1 MKKTLVLIIFMV
13 FICLSTFSQTNIR
26 FNGATFGNTV
36 ENFIL
41 GFPEKPYIQK
51 SYDTDIFNANICN
64 GYECFMKLNSETWKC
79 YIFSS
84 RKTDKVFRTV
94 CTIGYPS
101 DLQGHIMLLVKTLEE
116 KYGGHF
122 EEPKSELGYIKSGYD
137 KLKEMF
143 ALKYQIKN
151 TFGQTIG
158 EIRISCAPWKNAQ
171 NDGGCIELSY
181 TDLNTSVLATREYN
195 AIMNNAL

>member
-1 MKKTLVLIIFMV
+1 MRRLIYITIFLCC
-13 FICLSTFSQTNIR
+13 FLCANAQQNIK
-26 FNGATFGNTV
+26 FNGATFGTTV

-41 GFPEKPYIQK
+41 GFPEKPYLQK
-51 SYDTDIFNANICN
+51 SYDTDIFNSNICN
-64 GYECFMKLNSETWKC
+64 GYECFMKLNAETWKC

-84 RKTDKVFRTV
+84 RKTDRVFRTV

-101 DLQGHIMLLVKTLEE
+101 DLQTHMMLLVKTLEE
-116 KYGGHF
+116 KYGGHY
-122 EEPKSELGYIKSGYD
+122 EEPQSELGYIKSGYD

-151 TFGQTIG
+151 SSGQAIG
-158 EIRISCAPWKNAQ
+158 EIRISCSPWKNAQ

-181 TDLNTSVLATREYN
+181 LDLNTSALATREYN
-195 AIMNNAL
+195 AIMSNAL